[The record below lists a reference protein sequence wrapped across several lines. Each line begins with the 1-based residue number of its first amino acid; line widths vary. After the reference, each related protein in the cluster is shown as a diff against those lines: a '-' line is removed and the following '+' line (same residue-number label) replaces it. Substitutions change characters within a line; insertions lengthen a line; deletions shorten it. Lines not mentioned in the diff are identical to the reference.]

1 MRYLGGTIRLCLKSK
16 GTIEEDM
23 EMYQELREVSKKFV
37 EKYGAEIDIEHI
49 PHYESTYETLSMGD
63 VAPFEG

>member
-1 MRYLGGTIRLCLKSK
+1 MRYLGGTIRLYLKSK

-37 EKYGAEIDIEHI
+37 EKYGVEIDIEHS
-49 PHYESTYETLSMGD
+49 PHYEPTHETLSMGD
-63 VAPFEG
+63 VAPF